1 MFFQLKYIKHTRSWV
16 SMGLFG
22 EFRDIRHYC
31 NCLVNPGLAL
41 NEETMYVHY
50 IYTGC
55 PWFSLNLFHYLPFI
69 RLTFLPINKQQFI
82 FKIIIILSGIRLS
95 IFIVNYI
102 FLWQNS
108 TPRFASTSKRRNEN
122 INLNKYFTSSSGD
135 WTRNQ
140 SILQSHFVPLRH
152 DWP

>member
-1 MFFQLKYIKHTRSWV
+1 
-16 SMGLFG
+16 MGLFG

-82 FKIIIILSGIRLS
+82 FKIRSILSGIRLT

-102 FLWQNS
+102 WNILHILFIWYILESDIFWYILNIKYTPYRAHRQNS
-108 TPRFASTSKRRNEN
+108 QHFPKWESNSQPSR
-122 INLNKYFTSSSGD
+122 L
-135 WTRNQ
+135 Q
-140 SILQSHFVPLRH
+140 SIIVTIYRFL
-152 DWP
+152 